1 MNTAMLAGLPAAAN
15 KGKKVSCISAS
26 GVCASI
32 PSPHCLQNQV
42 FIRYVAGEARP
53 KRFLLPQSMMGSGT
67 APVNEPLNLAPT
79 VFTMTEFAALNLIEP
94 LQRGLEEVGYTQMT
108 PVQAAS
114 LPAILLGRDVVA
126 QAKTGSGKT
135 AAFALGLLSAL
146 DAAAIKLQGLVLCPT
161 RELADQVSREI
172 RRLACRVPNVK
183 VLTLC
188 GGVPVRI
195 HLASLTHE
203 PHIVVGTPGRILDV
217 IGKQALP
224 LRAVKVL
231 VLDEADRMLDM
242 GFADAIDEIVEHL
255 PKDRQTLMFSATI
268 PDPIREFSRQ
278 FQRDPLDVT
287 IDSERDATL
296 IEQTF
301 FEVDAE
307 RKIDALAALLTQRRP
322 ESVVVFCNTRQDVR
336 AVAEELANRN
346 FSVLALH
353 GELEQ
358 REREAMLARFAN
370 RSCCVLVASD
380 VAARGLDIKELPM
393 VIAFDIAT
401 DADTHLHRIG
411 RTGRA
416 GRRGV
421 ALSLCTPREMRRAD
435 LIEERQGER
444 LQWGTL
450 PSPDAGKPLI
460 APFVT
465 LVVDAGRQDKLRPG
479 DLLGALTGDAGLPGD
494 AVGKIDVFP
503 TRTYVAIAREWHDKA
518 AQRLRAGKI
527 KGRKFRIRR
536 IG

>member
-1 MNTAMLAGLPAAAN
+1 MNE
-15 KGKKVSCISAS
+15 
-26 GVCASI
+26 
-32 PSPHCLQNQV
+32 
-42 FIRYVAGEARP
+42 F
-53 KRFLLPQSMMGSGT
+53 
-67 APVNEPLNLAPT
+67 T
-79 VFTMTEFAALNLIEP
+79 VLNLIEP

-114 LPAILLGRDVVA
+114 LPAILGGRDVVA

-172 RRLACRVPNVK
+172 RRLACLVPNVK

-203 PHIVVGTPGRILDV
+203 PHIVVGTPGRILDLM
-217 IGKQALP
+217 GKKALP
-224 LRAVKVL
+224 LHAVKIL

-242 GFADAIDEIVEHL
+242 GFADAISAIVEQL
-255 PKDRQTLMFSATI
+255 PQERQTLMFSATI
-268 PDPIREFSRQ
+268 PDPIRDFSRQ
-278 FQRDPLDVT
+278 FQREALDVT
-287 IDSERDATL
+287 LHSAAEETL

-301 FEVDAE
+301 FEVDAQ
-307 RKIDALAALLTQRRP
+307 RKVDALAALLMQRRP

-336 AVAEELANRN
+336 IVAEELADRN

-358 REREAMLARFAN
+358 REREEMLVRFAN

-393 VIAFDIAT
+393 VIEFDIAT
-401 DADTHLHRIG
+401 DADTHLHRVG

-416 GRRGV
+416 GHRGI
-421 ALSLCTPREMRRAD
+421 ALSLCTPRETRRAD

-444 LQWGTL
+444 LHWGKL
-450 PSPDAGKPLI
+450 PPPGAGEPLI

-465 LVVDAGRQDKLRPG
+465 LVIDAGRQDKLRPG

-503 TRTYVAIAREWHDKA
+503 TRTYVAVARAWYDKA
-518 AQRLRAGKI
+518 TQRLRAGKI
-527 KGRKFRIRR
+527 KARKFRIRQLGTQR
-536 IG
+536 R